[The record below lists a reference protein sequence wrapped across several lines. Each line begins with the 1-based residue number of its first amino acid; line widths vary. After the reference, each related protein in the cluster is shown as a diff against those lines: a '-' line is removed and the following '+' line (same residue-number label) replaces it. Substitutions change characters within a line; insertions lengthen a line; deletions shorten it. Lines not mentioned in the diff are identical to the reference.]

1 MIGTNIRTSKIS
13 FVLFFL
19 FLYLVASY
27 YNNWID
33 FGSIIGQATN
43 TEKVSLVNLLVASV
57 EAAKRG
63 GDMVKKVKEGKNL
76 EVSSQP

>member
-76 EVSSQP
+76 EVSLQP